1 MHLEAITSLVRGS
14 HPVLHDLPAQRLPS
28 ELWTRQRAAADC
40 VLNDFAMGRAR
51 VQVIMPCGT
60 GKTHLAVHIAH
71 EVAPDSR
78 SLTVMPTLDLLNQTA
93 RVWHTSGR
101 PGHYF
106 GVCSDKQTSEPV
118 LRGVLTMTS
127 DPAHLAAAVRA
138 ADGPVSIFATYASL
152 PKLVEAHRRH
162 LLPRWDIAVVDE
174 AHRTAGARA
183 KPWAV
188 IHDNDAIPARHRL
201 YLTATPRIWDVNR
214 GITTEPIASM
224 DDTGLY
230 GHVAYR
236 YSLAEAIHEGR
247 LADYRIAA
255 PEIHDPHLHAFLAG
269 RQRDGAHRTP
279 QADAMRVAAA
289 QLALLK
295 AREEHDIRRAV
306 VFSRSIVQSEAFAE
320 TLPETAAAVPG
331 GHADNLWVA
340 SVHSRNSRTARRER
354 LARFARPPQETR
366 DGQLAELSVLCNV
379 RLCVEGVD
387 FPLAD
392 SVLFADS
399 KQSTIDIVQAIGRA
413 LRIGPGM
420 NKISTL
426 VIPVLFGPGQRPEDA
441 TFGTPYHLL
450 HQVMIALKAYDEHYF
465 RRLPVS
471 GTRLQLPAPA
481 FAVRPA
487 RAPEIAPHLMLRIM
501 EPEPD
506 IWETGMACAQD
517 FFDTH
522 GHLSVPSNH
531 ITEDGFHLGCWLG
544 YQRALKAAGNLSP
557 VRVAALA
564 SYNMPWAH
572 PKDSTETFL
581 GIAQAY
587 AREHGHLLPQPTQSY
602 QGRPLGE
609 WLAEQRRQADDG
621 TLPAPYQRALKDID
635 PWWNPAW
642 SEEWQRMCTRARTHD
657 KPLAIP
663 AGPLPA
669 DADALTRWLDEQF
682 DAFPAL
688 AKGQQAQLA
697 ALPLQH
703 DPLALALRRPLD
715 SQAAL
720 HACGLRAAR
729 RFYRTHQHL
738 RVPADY
744 LDDHTNP
751 RFPLGKWIDDLR
763 VLAREGLLSRE
774 EIDSVEALAMEWAT
788 EPQHA
793 TTPTPPSGTSTDEHP
808 PVQWPQPVL
817 DFAGPH
823 EHEHGQVF
831 WVTGRE
837 PSPPMLPDVILNGG
851 RRVLLSMPSG
861 GGKTMTVAAAIHK
874 TASRACLVLGPDQTY
889 LHHVVKTWRMVSKRP
904 LAGISIRPTSSGTA
918 GDKLTTAGQLADWMR
933 QQPSGALVV
942 ARYRDAGLIAES
954 HRDHHLPP
962 WDDLIVEEAHRTYEG
977 ITSADHPHAVIHY
990 DDGILAYNRVYLTAT
1005 PRIPSEL
1012 PGPGDSGTEIAWAV
1026 DMPHQPVFGTH
1037 HSIVDREQLVDNGL
1051 LSPYQLMRIQVP
1063 DLPGFPVWRTQ
1074 ALGTAHLI
1082 EQHRLRRVVA
1092 VLRNRKQAE
1101 AFACQLATQMLD
1113 AEILLPRETAVRY
1126 PHNQPVIRCQ
1136 RATDPTPPDI
1146 DALVLPSSTYTT
1158 LELVDILSP
1167 LLGQHADRAAQTAI
1181 IIPEPVSPDTEAA
1194 SAKPP
1199 AVLKRI
1205 AAALWAHKFAGS
1217 R

>member
-1 MHLEAITSLVRGS
+1 M
-14 HPVLHDLPAQRLPS
+14 LHDLPAQRLPS

-40 VLNDFAMGRAR
+40 VLNDFAMGHAR

-106 GVCSDKQTSEPV
+106 GLCSDKQTSEPV
-118 LRGVLTMTS
+118 LSGVLTMTS
-127 DPAHLAAAVRA
+127 NPARLAAAVRA

-162 LLPRWDIAVVDE
+162 LMPRWDIAVVDE
-174 AHRTAGARA
+174 AHRTAGART

-188 IHDNDAIPARHRL
+188 IHDNDAVPARHRL

-214 GITTEPIASM
+214 GITTEPVASM
-224 DDTGLY
+224 DDTNLY
-230 GHVAYR
+230 GHIAYR

-255 PEIHDPHLHAFLAG
+255 PEIHDPHLHAFLVG
-269 RQRDGAHRTP
+269 RRRGGAHRTP
-279 QADAMRVAAA
+279 QADAMRVAVA

-295 AREEHDIRRAV
+295 AREEHGIRRPV

-320 TLPETAAAVPG
+320 TLPETAAAIPG
-331 GHADNLWVA
+331 GHADDLWVA

-354 LARFARPPQETR
+354 LARFAQPPQER
-366 DGQLAELSVLCNV
+366 RKDRLAELSVLCNV

-392 SVLFADS
+392 SVLFADP

-413 LRIGPGM
+413 LRIGPGV

-426 VIPVLFGPGQRPEDA
+426 IVPVLFGPGQRAEDA

-465 RRLPVS
+465 RRLPTS
-471 GTRLQLPAPA
+471 GTRLQLPTPA
-481 FAVRPA
+481 FATRPA

-531 ITEDGFHLGCWLG
+531 ITPDGFHLGCWLG
-544 YQRALKAAGNLSP
+544 YQRALKAAGNLSAA
-557 VRVAALA
+557 RAAALA
-564 SYNMPWAH
+564 TCNMPWAH
-572 PKDSTETFL
+572 PNNSTETFL
-581 GIAQAY
+581 DIAQAY
-587 AREHGHLLPQPTQSY
+587 AREHGHLLPKPKATY

-609 WLAEQRRQADDG
+609 WLAEQRRQATG
-621 TLPAPYQRALKDID
+621 GNLPAPYQRALKDID
-635 PWWNPAW
+635 RWWNPAW
-642 SEEWQRMCTRARTHD
+642 PHEWQRMCARARSHG
-657 KPLAIP
+657 KALAIP

-669 DADALTRWLDEQF
+669 DADTITRWLDGQV
-682 DAFPAL
+682 DTFPTL

-703 DPLALALRRPLD
+703 DPLAPALRRPLG
-715 SQAAL
+715 SQVAT
-720 HACGLRAAR
+720 HAHGLRAAR
-729 RFYRTHQHL
+729 RFYRHHQHL

-744 LDDHTNP
+744 ADEHTKP
-751 RFPLGKWIDDLR
+751 RFPLGQWIADLR
-763 VLAREGLLSRE
+763 TSAGAGLLSRE
-774 EIDSVEALAMEWAT
+774 EINSVEALAMEWAP
-788 EPQHA
+788 EPQYDS
-793 TTPTPPSGTSTDEHP
+793 TPTTLPGTSTNTTDEQP
-808 PVQWPQPVL
+808 PAQQPQPTHGAT
-817 DFAGPH
+817 DPH
-823 EHEHGQVF
+823 KRGQTF
-831 WVTGRE
+831 WIAGRE

-851 RRVLLSMPSG
+851 RRMLLSMPAG
-861 GGKTMTVAAAIHK
+861 GGKTMTVATAVHEA
-874 TASRACLVLGPDQTY
+874 ASRACLVLGPDRAY
-889 LHHVVKTWRMVSKRP
+889 LHDVVKTWRMVSRRP
-904 LAGISIRPTSSGTA
+904 LAGINIQPTRSGKV
-918 GDKLTTAGQLADWMR
+918 GDKLTTAGQLAGWMA
-933 QQPSGALVV
+933 QQPPGALVV
-942 ARYRDAGLIAES
+942 ARYSDARLIAES

-962 WDDLIVEEAHRTYEG
+962 WDHLIVEEAHRTAEG
-977 ITSADHPHAVIHY
+977 ICSSDHPHAVIHY
-990 DDGILAYNRVYLTAT
+990 DDGILAYKRVYLTAT

-1012 PGPGDSGTEIAWAV
+1012 PGPGDNRTEITWAV
-1026 DMPHQPVFGTH
+1026 DMPAQPIFGIH
-1037 HSIVDREQLVDNGL
+1037 HPSVDRAQLVDKGL
-1051 LSPYQLMRIQVP
+1051 LSPYQLTRIQVP
-1063 DLPGFPVWRTQ
+1063 ELPRNRIWRTQ
-1074 ALGTAHLI
+1074 AIGAAHII

-1092 VLRNRKQAE
+1092 VLRDLKRAE
-1101 AFACQLATQMLD
+1101 AFACQLAIQMLD
-1113 AEILLPRETAVRY
+1113 AEIRIPPQTAVRY

-1136 RATDPTPPDI
+1136 RATDPMPPDL
-1146 DALVLPSSTYTT
+1146 DALVLPSSAYTA
-1158 LELVDILSP
+1158 LELVDSLSP
-1167 LLGQHADRAAQTAI
+1167 LLGQHHERAAQTAI
-1181 IIPEPVSPDTEAA
+1181 IIPEPYDPDAA
-1194 SAKPP
+1194 APPAAPP
-1199 AVLKRI
+1199 AVLRRI
-1205 AAALWAHKFAGS
+1205 AAALWAHDPAGS
-1217 R
+1217 Q